1 MIIMLLQILPGKNYP
16 PATSSIC
23 DNSNDSGL
31 GFEQHLESH
40 APMTINNINN
50 NINYHRPLSTLR
62 YIFTFKFHFAFIYIK
77 NK

>member
-1 MIIMLLQILPGKNYP
+1 MIIMILQILPGKNYP

-40 APMTINNINN
+40 ASMTINNINN

-62 YIFTFKFHFAFIYIK
+62 YIFTLQVSHFAFYLH
-77 NK
+77 

>member
-1 MIIMLLQILPGKNYP
+1 MIIMILQILPGKNYP

-40 APMTINNINN
+40 ASISINNINNNN

-62 YIFTFKFHFAFIYIK
+62 YIFNLKLHFCIYLH
-77 NK
+77 